1 MKRLSLGILL
11 AAMVAAPLSAALK
24 TGQKAPEF
32 SANASLAGHEFQF
45 SLASALKKGPVVVY
59 FFPSAFTRGCDLEA
73 HTFAV
78 NKAKFDAA
86 GATIIGVSQD
96 SIERL
101 NAFSA
106 DPNYCASKIAVASDP
121 HGAIARSYDLK
132 VMAGRPGMKDVRG
145 VVIGHAFT
153 ERTTFVVMPNDK
165 VVATFSTSADHI
177 NPAQHVERALAIVQR
192 LARERTSK
200 H

>member
-1 MKRLSLGILL
+1 MKRLALGIML
-11 AAMVAAPLSAALK
+11 AAMVAAPLSATLK
-24 TGQKAPEF
+24 TGEKAPEF
-32 SANASLAGHEFQF
+32 TAQASHAGHQFQF
-45 SLASALKKGPVVVY
+45 SLAAALKKGPVVVY

-96 SIERL
+96 DIARL

-106 DPNYCASKIAVASDP
+106 DPNYCASKISVASDP
-121 HGAIARSYDLK
+121 HGAIARSYGLK
-132 VMAGRPGMKDVRG
+132 VMKGRPGMKDVRG

-153 ERTTFVVMPNDK
+153 ERTTFVVTPNDRIA
-165 VVATFSTSADHI
+165 ATFSTRVDHI
-177 NPAQHVERALAIVQR
+177 NPAQHVARALAVVQR
-192 LARERTSK
+192 LAHQRSSK
-200 H
+200 K